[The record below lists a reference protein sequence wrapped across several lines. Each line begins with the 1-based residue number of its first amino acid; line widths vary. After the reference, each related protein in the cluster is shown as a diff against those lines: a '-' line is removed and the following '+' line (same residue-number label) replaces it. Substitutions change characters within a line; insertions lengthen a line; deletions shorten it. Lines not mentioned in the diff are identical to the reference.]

1 MGTMNL
7 HLFKAIE
14 AYPWELAK
22 AVEAL
27 NYALSY
33 EPENAKALCLMGK
46 VYAEQLGDMET
57 AKEYFEKALVSNL
70 EMVEI
75 YPDYIRTLIS
85 NADFDEAQKVIEFAK
100 TLKGVDKAS
109 IKLLQACIFEANED
123 FKKAE
128 ETLKEAAH
136 LALNNGFIEFV
147 DTEIAR
153 VVKKRRNKN
162 QFDKDKSEKEQ
173 QVAEAKKKEENWF
186 INRLNSLL

>member
-7 HLFKAIE
+7 HLFKAIQ
-14 AYPWELAK
+14 AYPWELDK

-33 EPENAKALCLMGK
+33 EPENAKALSLMGK
-46 VYAEQLGDMET
+46 VYAEQLGDYET

-70 EMVEI
+70 ELPEI
-75 YPDYIRTLIS
+75 YPDYIRTLLG
-85 NADFDEAQKVIEFAK
+85 NEDFEEAQKVIDFAK
-100 TLKGVDKAS
+100 NLRGIDKAT
-109 IKLLQACIFEANED
+109 IKLLQACLYEANSD

-147 DTEIAR
+147 DAEIAR
-153 VVKKRRNKN
+153 VAKKRRN
-162 QFDKDKSEKEQ
+162 QHLFDKEKIEKEQ
-173 QVAEAKKKEENWF
+173 VVADTKKKEENWF